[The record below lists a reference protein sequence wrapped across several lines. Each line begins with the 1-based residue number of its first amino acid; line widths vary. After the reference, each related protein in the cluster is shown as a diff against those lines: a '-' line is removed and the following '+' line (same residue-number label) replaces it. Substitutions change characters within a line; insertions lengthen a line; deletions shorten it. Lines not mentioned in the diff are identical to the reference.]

1 MAHMPINHPMR
12 PVYRVLAGLAA
23 LYILVFGIVG
33 LAETWGGELF
43 GRENT
48 HALGLRT
55 NLAFSALSVL
65 AGVVVLLGLGIGR
78 NVDRFIHLW
87 GGCVFLG
94 VGILM
99 LAVLQTDAN
108 FLNFTV
114 ATCIVSFIIGLVF
127 FSAGLYGRVGSH
139 EDERAEEAFRHGG
152 IDPLEHTWQEEQAQ
166 PHRPADSSEPE
177 LHRSG

>member
-12 PVYRVLAGLAA
+12 PLYRALAGLAA
-23 LYILVFGIVG
+23 IYVLVFGLVG
-33 LAETWGGELF
+33 LAETWGEPLF
-43 GRENT
+43 GREPT

-55 NLAFSALSVL
+55 NLAFSLLSVL
-65 AGVVVLLGLGIGR
+65 VGIVVLAGLLVGR

-99 LAVLQTDAN
+99 LALLQTDAN

-114 ATCIVSFIIGLVF
+114 ATCIVSFVIGLVL

-166 PHRPADSSEPE
+166 PHRLADESRPE
-177 LHRSG
+177 LHRFG